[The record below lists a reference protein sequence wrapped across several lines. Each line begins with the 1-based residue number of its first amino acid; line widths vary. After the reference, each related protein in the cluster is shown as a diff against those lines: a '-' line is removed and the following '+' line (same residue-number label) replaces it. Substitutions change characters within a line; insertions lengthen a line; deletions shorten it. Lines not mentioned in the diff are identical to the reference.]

1 MDDITVIDKI
11 SSGDREVLNVIYR
24 EYRSEFISWVVR
36 QYSCSSEE
44 AKDVYQTSVLILYEN
59 IVNKKL
65 THLTSSVKT
74 YLFSIGKNK
83 IREYKKGQNRLISE
97 PNETMFQM
105 VAEDEDQ
112 KEVLE
117 EQLKV
122 AAASLE
128 QLGDPCAQ
136 VLKHFYFDKLS
147 MEQIA
152 DRLNYK
158 NKETAKNL
166 KHKCLKRLRKIF
178 LEMQVKT
185 NK

>member
-1 MDDITVIDKI
+1 MNESTVIDKI
-11 SSGDREVLNVIYR
+11 CSGDREVLNTIYR
-24 EYRSEFISWVVR
+24 EYRSEFISWVVK
-36 QYSCSSEE
+36 QYSCSQDE

-83 IREYKKGQNRLISE
+83 IREFKKGQNRLISE
-97 PNETMFQM
+97 PNESMFQ
-105 VAEDEDQ
+105 VTNDERDQ
-112 KEVLE
+112 QDMLE

-122 AAASLE
+122 AAESLDK
-128 QLGDPCAQ
+128 LGDPCRQ
-136 VLKHFYFDKLS
+136 MLKHFYYDKLS

-152 DRLNYK
+152 EKLNYK

-166 KHKCLKRLRKIF
+166 KHKCLKRLRKIYQ
-178 LEMQVKT
+178 EMQVK
-185 NK
+185 NI